1 MEHKINKLKIMIV
14 GGAGVG
20 IANMELYFTK
30 DAGLKIF
37 SFGQRKK
44 KKRNNNDNKIMHSE
58 CHRPMTPRS
67 HYRTFDMLL
76 STIA

>member
-20 IANMELYFTK
+20 MANMELYFTK
-30 DAGLKIF
+30 DGGLKIF

-44 KKRNNNDNKIMHSE
+44 NKRNNNDNKLHN
-58 CHRPMTPRS
+58 
-67 HYRTFDMLL
+67 
-76 STIA
+76 